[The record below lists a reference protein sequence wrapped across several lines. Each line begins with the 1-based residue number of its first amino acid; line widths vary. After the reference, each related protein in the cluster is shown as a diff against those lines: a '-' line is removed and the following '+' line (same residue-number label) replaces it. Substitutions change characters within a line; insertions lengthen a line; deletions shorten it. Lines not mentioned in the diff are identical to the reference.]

1 MAQESKADVPQALQV
16 NTGDEMSRGRYSNNL
31 LVAHSP
37 EEFILDWL
45 VNTPNGAHL
54 TARVFVTPG
63 HLKRIITA
71 LQDNLNKYEEKLGAV
86 KAIEPKDQVFH

>member
-1 MAQESKADVPQALQV
+1 MAQDPKTDLAQTLHVT
-16 NTGDEMSRGRYSNNL
+16 TGDEMSRGRYSNNL

-54 TARVFVTPG
+54 TARVIVSPG
-63 HLKRIITA
+63 HLKRIIAA
-71 LQDNLNKYEEKLGAV
+71 LQDNLQKYEEKFGAIKLV
-86 KAIEPKDQVFH
+86 EPKDQVFH

>member
-1 MAQESKADVPQALQV
+1 MSHEPKVEFPQTLQV
-16 NTGDEMSRGRYSNNL
+16 STGDEMSRGRYSNNL

-54 TARVFVTPG
+54 TARVIVSPG
-63 HLKRIITA
+63 HLKRIIAA
-71 LQDNLNKYEEKLGAV
+71 LQDNLQKYEDKFGPVRLV
-86 KAIEPKDQVFH
+86 EPKDQVFH